1 MKNRKILIWT
11 IFKNLDVILA
21 GIIGGVLVLVTFL
34 GVIMR
39 YLFNAPFVW
48 QQEIQLGCFLW
59 LSYLGAGA
67 AFLSESHVAVD
78 IFVDSFPRKVRE
90 IVEFGAY
97 IVTCVVLVFLFW
109 QSNRLLMQ
117 MAKTG
122 KVTSILHVPYDLL
135 YTVIPIGCVLMV
147 IDYSIV
153 TIRHYRERR
162 ENGE

>member
-78 IFVDSFPRKVRE
+78 IFVDSFPRQAADADGQNRE
-90 IVEFGAY
+90 GD
-97 IVTCVVLVFLFW
+97 
-109 QSNRLLMQ
+109 
-117 MAKTG
+117 K
-122 KVTSILHVPYDLL
+122 
-135 YTVIPIGCVLMV
+135 
-147 IDYSIV
+147 YSPCAI
-153 TIRHYRERR
+153 
-162 ENGE
+162 